1 MDLPTDVV
9 FCLRQKKIIYL
20 HIDPACL
27 LSPETDGMT
36 LISPGLDCKNI
47 GSDGGDGGLT
57 LNNDLK
63 WDNHFSVKMST

>member
-27 LSPETDGMT
+27 LKSSETDGMT
-36 LISPGLDCKNI
+36 LIPDWIVKIKRYLLDGC
-47 GSDGGDGGLT
+47 DGGLT

-63 WDNHFSVKMST
+63 